1 MSLIQKAEAINKM
14 ASWDRCAHLQEGNE
28 ALPFQVA
35 FNSTLR
41 RIVPQCPFIVE
52 C

>member
-1 MSLIQKAEAINKM
+1 MSLIQEAEAINKM
-14 ASWDRCAHLQEGNE
+14 ASWDRCAHVQERNE
-28 ALPFQVA
+28 ALLSQVA

-41 RIVPQCPFIVE
+41 RVAPHCPFIVE